1 MTTAILLA
9 AALAAQVPGP
19 PMSLGDAWR
28 AAQGRDP
35 DILAAEAKRRAD
47 REAAT
52 QARALS
58 LPKVQAQGDVTVTRT
73 EVDVN
78 LPPDLAPSFGGTQ
91 TGGRATT
98 SVQAAM
104 PIYDLGN
111 RADATKLRARRGGR
125 GAVRRRGAGADPA
138 RRPGLFRRGRGRGD
152 GGQLCGAV
160 RRL

>member
-111 RADATKLRARRGGR
+111 RADATKLRAPRRAR
-125 GAVRRRGAGADPA
+125 NSSMARRRG
-138 RRPGLFRRGRGRGD
+138 
-152 GGQLCGAV
+152 
-160 RRL
+160 